1 MARVGSVLHRLV
13 ASVSRG
19 GSALHPQVESVER
32 VGSVL
37 HPLVERVSRVGFVPR
52 QSEEVPQGTPRAGPV
67 HHRFAELGS
76 AALQGLQQ
84 GEA

>member
-1 MARVGSVLHRLV
+1 MAPV
-13 ASVSRG
+13 ASVLYRPVESVSRV
-19 GSALHPQVESVER
+19 GSALHPQVESVEW

-52 QSEEVPQGTPRAGPV
+52 QSEEVLQGAPRAGPV